1 MRLAEKIGAAAAA
14 ACVGALVAWY
24 FAVPALAIAAV
35 LGAILAVVAQL
46 GDLMESAVKRR
57 FNAKDSG
64 ALIPGH
70 GGILDRIDG
79 LLAAA
84 PAMAV
89 LYFVFYGSAG
99 I

>member
-1 MRLAEKIGAAAAA
+1 M
-14 ACVGALVAWY
+14 AWY
-24 FAVPALAIAAV
+24 FTVPALALAAI
-35 LGAILAVVAQL
+35 LGGLLAVVAQI

-84 PAMAV
+84 PALAV
-89 LYFVFYGSAG
+89 VYFVFNGSVWL
-99 I
+99 